1 MSNKD
6 SQRKYVPIRK
16 EENNCRFWF
25 LSPLLPVASQPNCKT
40 NCGFPKIHP
49 SDTECRYRPL
59 LSLGLYLLQILRR
72 IFLPASGCGFA
83 VVHAKEKNEKEDKCD
98 PERKLVRACDL
109 PVYAE
114 EKKCLDCTPPKKN
127 EPDTLFTETVKCA
140 RKEMWYVMDQARIVK
155 QQIEDGLEDLKSSSE
170 EYLKY
175 LREESNVAPRIGAI
189 AVGGLSGYILALRR
203 GIFRKLI
210 YTSIGAGGM
219 AALCYPREAKEY
231 SHEAL
236 QLLKRYIIIGYHF
249 INGDHEGFFFYFPSS
264 S

>member
-1 MSNKD
+1 MYS
-6 SQRKYVPIRK
+6 SV
-16 EENNCRFWF
+16 
-25 LSPLLPVASQPNCKT
+25 
-40 NCGFPKIHP
+40 
-49 SDTECRYRPL
+49 
-59 LSLGLYLLQILRR
+59 ILRR

-249 INGDHEGFFFYFPSS
+249 INGVTRDLTGYQLPPLPNGHLVISDSAHPGSEAVPSS
-264 S
+264 AHILPPTATPTHIPLPHEDPHEITRNHHHHQSSEHE

>member
-1 MSNKD
+1 M
-6 SQRKYVPIRK
+6 
-16 EENNCRFWF
+16 
-25 LSPLLPVASQPNCKT
+25 LA
-40 NCGFPKIHP
+40 
-49 SDTECRYRPL
+49 
-59 LSLGLYLLQILRR
+59 IL
-72 IFLPASGCGFA
+72 
-83 VVHAKEKNEKEDKCD
+83 
-98 PERKLVRACDL
+98 
-109 PVYAE
+109 
-114 EKKCLDCTPPKKN
+114 
-127 EPDTLFTETVKCA
+127 
-140 RKEMWYVMDQARIVK
+140 
-155 QQIEDGLEDLKSSSE
+155 

-249 INGDHEGFFFYFPSS
+249 INGGESLIILSFRSALIIIFYNGTRGH
-264 S
+264 